1 MRLRLR
7 KLSYGC
13 LLALSSSCIA
23 ADISGLMQVRYSQT
37 DNPESWLYQG
47 TGGYRYDDKRSGVS
61 IGQALLNIAQD
72 FDNGLTGHAVVNYND
87 DPKASIGFTQAY
99 LKYKP
104 LSNTRYKWQLQTG
117 LFYPRMSLENPDIAW
132 LSPYT
137 YSNSAINS
145 WLGEEIKTIG
155 AELEISRPG
164 RQFASAHSFNFV
176 ASVFKGNDPAG
187 TLLAWRGFTIHDRQ
201 TSLNEVIPFADLPS
215 FKDSPLHLQAS
226 NVRPFEEIDGRF
238 GAYVGVHWDYFK
250 QSQLRVY
257 YYDNNGDPSVVNT
270 RTGQYS
276 WDTKFTSVAWQYKF
290 NQQWRLITQ
299 AMIGNTAMGKNRG
312 VDTDFSA
319 YYVLMSYQHNA
330 HRLSARFDDFSVTER
345 DHWPWDPNDSDG
357 QSWTLAWRYNLNE
370 NWQVGLEVGVLDTF
384 VENRNLWAWPQNES
398 QQQWQGNIQYR
409 F

>member
-1 MRLRLR
+1 MRLR

-13 LLALSSSCIA
+13 LVLLSSHCIA
-23 ADISGLMQVRYSQT
+23 ADISGLMQVRYNQT
-37 DNPESWLYQG
+37 DNPNSWLYQG
-47 TGGYRYDDKRSGVS
+47 TGGYRYDETRSGVS
-61 IGQALLNIAQD
+61 IGQALLNIEQD
-72 FDNGLTGHAVVNYND
+72 FDSGLTGHAVLNYHD
-87 DPKASIGFTQAY
+87 DPKESVGFTQAY

-117 LFYPRMSLENPDIAW
+117 LSYPRMSLENPDIAW

-145 WLGEEIKTIG
+145 WIGEEIKTIG
-155 AELEISRPG
+155 AEFEISRPG
-164 RQFASAHSFNFV
+164 RQFSSAHSFNFV
-176 ASVFKGNDPAG
+176 ASIFKGNDPAG
-187 TLLAWRGFTIHDRQ
+187 TLLAWRGFAIHDRQ

-215 FKDSPLHLQAS
+215 FKDSPLRRQAS

-257 YYDNNGDPSVVNT
+257 YYDNNGDPSVVNI
-270 RTGQYS
+270 RTGQYA

-290 NQQWRLITQ
+290 NPQWRLITQ
-299 AMIGNTAMGKNRG
+299 AMIGNTAMGRSRG

-319 YYVLMSYQHNA
+319 YYALVSYQQGK
-330 HRLSARFDDFSVTER
+330 HRVSARFDDFSVTEQ
-345 DHWPWDPNDSDG
+345 DHWLWDPNDSDG
-357 QSWTLAWRYNLNE
+357 QSWTLAWRYDLQQ
-370 NWQVGLEVGVLDTF
+370 NWQFGLEFSVLDTF
-384 VENRNLWAWPQNES
+384 VENRNLWAWPQNET